1 MTIAELKESIE
12 KMKTNE
18 PDYIGKAYNNG
29 LDLCLEMIDVY
40 DKFREDEQALSQ
52 EPTEKPMTVD
62 EMEREYEKSKA
73 LFHKIVECDDA
84 ISRKKAICVISA
96 CDGKSAQIEAL
107 EQLPSVTP
115 SILKARWIKVTNGRG
130 GHECSNCCEYAP
142 SYKNGEEYL
151 CRFCPDCG
159 AEMEV

>member
-1 MTIAELKESIE
+1 MKCEDCCHAEMCKWIDELEGRGCDFGE
-12 KMKTNE
+12 
-18 PDYIGKAYNNG
+18 
-29 LDLCLEMIDVY
+29 LCE
-40 DKFREDEQALSQ
+40 
-52 EPTEKPMTVD
+52 
-62 EMEREYEKSKA
+62 
-73 LFHKIVECDDA
+73 DA

-96 CDGKSAQIEAL
+96 CDGKSAQIESL

>member
-1 MTIAELKESIE
+1 MTREEAKRRLLDIE
-12 KMKTNE
+12 RCTPIHTRE
-18 PDYIGKAYNNG
+18 DAR
-29 LDLCLEMIDVY
+29 DFEALEMAI
-40 DKFREDEQALSQ
+40 QALSQ
-52 EPTEKPMTVD
+52 EQISLD
-62 EMEREYEKSKA
+62 DINNA
-73 LFHKIVECDDA
+73 LGASFRNGVRSAKVEQEPCEDA

-96 CDGKSAQIEAL
+96 CDGKSAQIESL

-142 SYKNGEEYL
+142 NYKNGEEYL

-159 AEMEV
+159 AEMESEE